1 MESSNVKQDMEKAG
15 FIVNVE
21 KSVFEPS
28 HSMEWFGFHIDLA
41 VGEFSVPEK
50 KLMH

>member
-1 MESSNVKQDMEKAG
+1 LDDGIIAVTGEAELKMESSNVKQDLEKAG

-28 HSMEWFGFHIDLA
+28 HSME
-41 VGEFSVPEK
+41 
-50 KLMH
+50 